1 MNCYFYETL
10 FHDILK
16 VVIKMS
22 IMTQLEFELEF
33 SESEKEIARYILN
46 HGDDVLSMSV
56 KQLAKQT
63 YTSPATIV
71 RLCKKI
77 GLEGYND
84 FKIKYSAE
92 LQYDL
97 QRTDRID
104 VNFPFDK
111 DDSHPIICHKLA
123 SLSQEVI
130 ADTIQL
136 IDFHQLDKIVDL
148 LYQYHDIDI
157 YGSGNSLL
165 AAMSFQHKMMRIAR
179 NINLKVLHGEQ
190 VFMSYNSN
198 PNRIGMII
206 SYSGETN
213 ELIQVAQTLKEKKT
227 PIIVFTS
234 VGDNRLSHYADYVL
248 NIGSR
253 EKIFTKIAPFAS
265 QVSMEYL
272 LNVIFSCI
280 FQKDYEQNIQN
291 KIGYDKKNDSRHPL
305 SSPVTD

>member
-1 MNCYFYETL
+1 
-10 FHDILK
+10 
-16 VVIKMS
+16 MS

-33 SESEKEIARYILN
+33 SDSEKEIARYILN

-56 KQLAKQT
+56 KQLAQHT

-77 GLEGYND
+77 GLDGYND

-97 QRTDRID
+97 HHTDRID
-104 VNFPFDK
+104 VNFPFEK
-111 DDSHPIICHKLA
+111 EDSYPIICHKLA
-123 SLSQEVI
+123 TLSQEVI
-130 ADTIQL
+130 ADTIKL
-136 IDFHQLDKIVDL
+136 IDFQQLEHIIDL
-148 LYQYHDIDI
+148 IYQYPTIDI

-165 AAMSFQHKMMRIAR
+165 AAMSFQHKMMRISR
-179 NINLKVLHGEQ
+179 DVNLRVLHGEQ
-190 VFMSYNSN
+190 IFMSYNTN
-198 PNRIGMII
+198 HDRIAMII

-213 ELIQVAQTLKEKKT
+213 EVIQIAQTLKEKKT
-227 PIIVFTS
+227 PLIVLTS
-234 VGDNRLSHYADYVL
+234 IGDNRLSHYADYIL

-265 QVSMEYL
+265 QASMEYL
-272 LNVIFSCI
+272 MNVIFSGI
-280 FQKDYEQNIQN
+280 FQKDYEENIQN
-291 KIGYDKKNDSRHPL
+291 KISYDKKNDSRHPL

>member
-1 MNCYFYETL
+1 
-10 FHDILK
+10 
-16 VVIKMS
+16 
-22 IMTQLEFELEF
+22 MTQLEFELEF

-46 HGDDVLSMSV
+46 HGDDVLGMSV

-77 GLEGYND
+77 GLAGYND

-97 QRTDRID
+97 HHTDRID
-104 VNFPFDK
+104 VNFPFEK
-111 DDSHPIICHKLA
+111 DDSSPIICHKLA

-130 ADTIQL
+130 ADTIKL
-136 IDFHQLDKIVDL
+136 IDFQQLEQIVDL
-148 LYQYHDIDI
+148 IYQYSTIDI

-165 AAMSFQHKMMRIAR
+165 AAMSFQHKMMRISR
-179 NINLKVLHGEQ
+179 DVNLRVLHGEQ
-190 VFMSYNSN
+190 IFMSYNTN
-198 PNRIGMII
+198 HDRIGMII

-213 ELIQVAQTLKEKKT
+213 EVIQIAQILKEKKT
-227 PIIVFTS
+227 PLIVLTS
-234 VGDNRLSHYADYVL
+234 VGDNRLSHFADYIL

-265 QVSMEYL
+265 QASMEYL

-280 FQKDYEQNIQN
+280 FQKDYEQNMQN
-291 KIGYDKKNDSRHPL
+291 KIRYDKKNDSRHPL
-305 SSPVTD
+305 SSPISD

>member
-1 MNCYFYETL
+1 
-10 FHDILK
+10 
-16 VVIKMS
+16 MS

-33 SESEKEIARYILN
+33 SESEKEIAKYILN
-46 HGDDVLSMSV
+46 HGEAVLSMSV
-56 KQLAKQT
+56 KELAKHT

-97 QRTDRID
+97 QHTDRID
-104 VNFPFDK
+104 VNFPFQK
-111 DDSHPIICHKLA
+111 DDSHPLICHKLA

-130 ADTIQL
+130 ADTVKL
-136 IDFHQLDKIVDL
+136 IDFNQLHQIVDL
-148 LYQYHDIDI
+148 IYHYPTIDI

-165 AAMSFQHKMMRIAR
+165 AAMSFQHKMMRISR
-179 NINLKVLHGEQ
+179 DVNLRVLHGEQ
-190 VFMSYNSN
+190 IFMSYNTN
-198 PNRIGMII
+198 PDRIGMII

-213 ELIQVAQTLKEKKT
+213 EVIQIAQTLKEKKT
-227 PIIVFTS
+227 PLIVLTS
-234 VGDNRLSHYADYVL
+234 IGDNRLSHYADYIL

-272 LNVIFSCI
+272 LNVIFSCL

-291 KIGYDKKNDSRHPL
+291 KVGYDKKNDSRHPQ
-305 SSPVTD
+305 SSPVSD

>member
-1 MNCYFYETL
+1 
-10 FHDILK
+10 
-16 VVIKMS
+16 MS

-56 KQLAKQT
+56 KELAKNT

-97 QRTDRID
+97 HHSNRID
-104 VNFPFDK
+104 VNFPFEKK
-111 DDSHPIICHKLA
+111 DTHPMICHKLA
-123 SLSQEVI
+123 SLSEEVI
-130 ADTIQL
+130 ADTIKL
-136 IDFHQLDKIVDL
+136 IDFDQLEKIVDL
-148 LYQYHDIDI
+148 LYQSHDIDI

-179 NINLKVLHGEQ
+179 NVNLKALHGEQ
-190 VFMSYNSN
+190 VFLSYNSDEK
-198 PNRIGMII
+198 RIAVII
-206 SYSGETN
+206 SYSGETHD
-213 ELIQVAQTLKEKKT
+213 LIQIAQILKEKKT
-227 PIIVFTS
+227 PIIVLTS
-234 VGDNRLSHYADYVL
+234 IGDNHLSHYADYIL

-272 LNVIFSCI
+272 LNVIFSCV
-280 FQKDYEQNIQN
+280 FQKDYDQNIQN
-291 KIGYDKKNDSRHPL
+291 KISYDKKNDSRHPL
-305 SSPVTD
+305 SSPVSD

>member
-1 MNCYFYETL
+1 
-10 FHDILK
+10 
-16 VVIKMS
+16 MS

-33 SESEKEIARYILN
+33 SESEKEIAKYILN
-46 HGDDVLSMSV
+46 HGEAVLSMSV
-56 KQLAKQT
+56 KELAKHT

-77 GLEGYND
+77 GLDGYND

-97 QRTDRID
+97 QHTDRID
-104 VNFPFDK
+104 VNFPFQK
-111 DDSHPIICHKLA
+111 DDSHPVICHKLA

-130 ADTIQL
+130 ADTVKL
-136 IDFHQLDKIVDL
+136 IDFGQLHQIVDL
-148 LYQYHDIDI
+148 IYQYPTIDI

-165 AAMSFQHKMMRIAR
+165 AAMSFQHKMMRISR
-179 NINLKVLHGEQ
+179 DVNLRVLHGEQ
-190 VFMSYNSN
+190 IFMSYNTN
-198 PNRIGMII
+198 PDRIGMII

-213 ELIQVAQTLKEKKT
+213 EVIQIAQTLKEKKT
-227 PIIVFTS
+227 PLIVLTS
-234 VGDNRLSHYADYVL
+234 IGDNRLSHYADYIL

-272 LNVIFSCI
+272 LNVIFSCL

-291 KIGYDKKNDSRHPL
+291 KVGYDKKNDSRHPQ
-305 SSPVTD
+305 SSPVSD

>member
-1 MNCYFYETL
+1 
-10 FHDILK
+10 
-16 VVIKMS
+16 MS

-56 KQLAKQT
+56 KELAKNT

-97 QRTDRID
+97 HHSNRID
-104 VNFPFDK
+104 VNFPFEKK
-111 DDSHPIICHKLA
+111 DTHPMICHKLA
-123 SLSQEVI
+123 SLSEEVI
-130 ADTIQL
+130 ADTIKL
-136 IDFHQLDKIVDL
+136 IDFEQLEKIVDL
-148 LYQYHDIDI
+148 LYQSHDIDI

-179 NINLKVLHGEQ
+179 NVNLKALHGEQ
-190 VFMSYNSN
+190 VFLSYNSDKK
-198 PNRIGMII
+198 RIAVII
-206 SYSGETN
+206 SYSGETHD
-213 ELIQVAQTLKEKKT
+213 LIQIAQILKEKKT
-227 PIIVFTS
+227 PIIILTS
-234 VGDNRLSHYADYVL
+234 IGDNHLSHYADYIL

-265 QVSMEYL
+265 QISMEYL

-280 FQKDYEQNIQN
+280 FQKDYDQNIQN
-291 KIGYDKKNDSRHPL
+291 KISYDKKNDSRHPL
-305 SSPVTD
+305 SSPVSD

>member
-1 MNCYFYETL
+1 
-10 FHDILK
+10 
-16 VVIKMS
+16 
-22 IMTQLEFELEF
+22 MTQLEFELEF
-33 SESEKEIARYILN
+33 SESEKEIAKYILN
-46 HGDDVLSMSV
+46 HGEAVLSMSV
-56 KQLAKQT
+56 KELAKHT

-97 QRTDRID
+97 QHTDRID
-104 VNFPFDK
+104 VNFPFQK
-111 DDSHPIICHKLA
+111 DDSHPLICHKLA

-130 ADTIQL
+130 ADTVKL
-136 IDFHQLDKIVDL
+136 IDFNQLHQIVDL
-148 LYQYHDIDI
+148 IYHYPTIDI

-165 AAMSFQHKMMRIAR
+165 AAMSFQHKMMRISR
-179 NINLKVLHGEQ
+179 DVNLRVLHGEQ
-190 VFMSYNSN
+190 IFMSYNTN
-198 PNRIGMII
+198 PDRIGMII

-213 ELIQVAQTLKEKKT
+213 EVIQIAQTLKEKKT
-227 PIIVFTS
+227 PLIVLTS
-234 VGDNRLSHYADYVL
+234 IGDNRLSHYADYIL

-265 QVSMEYL
+265 QISMEYL
-272 LNVIFSCI
+272 LKVIFSCL

-291 KIGYDKKNDSRHPL
+291 KVGYDKKNDSRHPQ
-305 SSPVTD
+305 SSPVSD

>member
-1 MNCYFYETL
+1 
-10 FHDILK
+10 
-16 VVIKMS
+16 MS

-33 SESEKEIARYILN
+33 SESEKEIAKYILN
-46 HGDDVLSMSV
+46 HGEAVLSMSV
-56 KQLAKQT
+56 KELAKHT

-97 QRTDRID
+97 QHTDRID
-104 VNFPFDK
+104 VNFPFQK
-111 DDSHPIICHKLA
+111 DDSHPLICHKLA

-130 ADTIQL
+130 ADTVKL
-136 IDFHQLDKIVDL
+136 IDFNQLHQIVDL
-148 LYQYHDIDI
+148 IYHYPTIDI

-165 AAMSFQHKMMRIAR
+165 AAMSFQHKMMRISR
-179 NINLKVLHGEQ
+179 DVNLRVLHGEQ
-190 VFMSYNSN
+190 IFMSYNTN
-198 PNRIGMII
+198 PDRIGMII

-213 ELIQVAQTLKEKKT
+213 EVIQIAQTLKEKKT
-227 PIIVFTS
+227 PLIVLTS
-234 VGDNRLSHYADYVL
+234 IGDNRLSHYADYIL

-265 QVSMEYL
+265 QISMEYL
-272 LNVIFSCI
+272 LSVIFSCL

-291 KIGYDKKNDSRHPL
+291 KVGYDKKNDSRHPQ
-305 SSPVTD
+305 SSPVSD

>member
-1 MNCYFYETL
+1 
-10 FHDILK
+10 
-16 VVIKMS
+16 
-22 IMTQLEFELEF
+22 MTQLEFELEF
-33 SESEKEIARYILN
+33 SESEKEIAKYILN
-46 HGDDVLSMSV
+46 HGEAVLSMSV
-56 KQLAKQT
+56 KELAKHT

-97 QRTDRID
+97 QHTDRID
-104 VNFPFDK
+104 VNFPFQK
-111 DDSHPIICHKLA
+111 DDSHPLICHKLA

-130 ADTIQL
+130 ADTVKL
-136 IDFHQLDKIVDL
+136 IDFNQLHQIVDL
-148 LYQYHDIDI
+148 IYHYPTIDI

-165 AAMSFQHKMMRIAR
+165 AAMSFQHKMMRISR
-179 NINLKVLHGEQ
+179 DVNLRVLHGEQ
-190 VFMSYNSN
+190 IFMSYNTN
-198 PNRIGMII
+198 PDRIGMII

-213 ELIQVAQTLKEKKT
+213 EVIKIAQTLKEKKT
-227 PIIVFTS
+227 PLIVLTS
-234 VGDNRLSHYADYVL
+234 IGDNRLSHYADYIL

-265 QVSMEYL
+265 QISMEYL
-272 LNVIFSCI
+272 LNVIFSCL

-291 KIGYDKKNDSRHPL
+291 KVGYDKKNDSRHPQ
-305 SSPVTD
+305 SSPVSD

>member
-1 MNCYFYETL
+1 
-10 FHDILK
+10 
-16 VVIKMS
+16 MS

-33 SESEKEIARYILN
+33 SESEKEIAKYILN
-46 HGDDVLSMSV
+46 HGEAVLSMSV
-56 KQLAKQT
+56 KELAKHT

-97 QRTDRID
+97 QHTDRID
-104 VNFPFDK
+104 VNFPFQK
-111 DDSHPIICHKLA
+111 DDSHPLICHKLA

-130 ADTIQL
+130 ADTVKL
-136 IDFHQLDKIVDL
+136 IDFNQLHQIVDL
-148 LYQYHDIDI
+148 IYHYSTIDI

-165 AAMSFQHKMMRIAR
+165 AAMSFQHKMMRISR
-179 NINLKVLHGEQ
+179 DVNLRVLHGEQ
-190 VFMSYNSN
+190 IFMSYNTN
-198 PNRIGMII
+198 PDRIGMII

-213 ELIQVAQTLKEKKT
+213 EVIQIAQTLKEKKT
-227 PIIVFTS
+227 PLIVLTS
-234 VGDNRLSHYADYVL
+234 IGDNRLSHYADYIL

-265 QVSMEYL
+265 QISMEYL
-272 LNVIFSCI
+272 LNVIFSCL

-291 KIGYDKKNDSRHPL
+291 KVGYDKKNDSRHPQ
-305 SSPVTD
+305 SSPVSD

>member
-1 MNCYFYETL
+1 M
-10 FHDILK
+10 
-16 VVIKMS
+16 VIKMS

-56 KQLAKQT
+56 KELAKNT

-97 QRTDRID
+97 HHSNRID
-104 VNFPFDK
+104 VNFPFEKK
-111 DDSHPIICHKLA
+111 DTHPMICHKLA
-123 SLSQEVI
+123 SLSEEVI
-130 ADTIQL
+130 ADTIKL
-136 IDFHQLDKIVDL
+136 IDFDQLEKIVDL
-148 LYQYHDIDI
+148 LYQSHDIDI

-179 NINLKVLHGEQ
+179 NVNLKALHGEQ
-190 VFMSYNSN
+190 VFLSYNSDEK
-198 PNRIGMII
+198 RIAVII
-206 SYSGETN
+206 SYSGETHD
-213 ELIQVAQTLKEKKT
+213 LIQNAQILKEKKT
-227 PIIVFTS
+227 PIIVLTS
-234 VGDNRLSHYADYVL
+234 IGDNHLSHYADYIL

-280 FQKDYEQNIQN
+280 FQKDYDQNIQN
-291 KIGYDKKNDSRHPL
+291 KISYDKKNDSRHPL
-305 SSPVTD
+305 SSPVSD

>member
-1 MNCYFYETL
+1 M
-10 FHDILK
+10 
-16 VVIKMS
+16 VIKMS

-33 SESEKEIARYILN
+33 SHSEKEIGRYILN
-46 HGDDVLSMSV
+46 HGEEVLNMSV
-56 KQLAKQT
+56 KELAKKT

-77 GLEGYND
+77 GLKGYND

-97 QRTDRID
+97 HHTDRVD

-111 DDSHPIICHKLA
+111 DDSHPMICHKLA

-130 ADTIQL
+130 EHTIKL
-136 IDFHQLDKIVDL
+136 IDFEQLDKIVEL
-148 LYQYHDIDI
+148 MNNCQDIDI

-165 AAMSFQHKMMRIAR
+165 AAMSFQHKMMRIKR
-179 NINLKVLHGEQ
+179 NVNLKVLHGEQ
-190 VFMSYNSN
+190 VFMTYNSN
-198 PNRIGMII
+198 NNRLAIII

-213 ELIQVAQTLKEKKT
+213 EIIQFAQTLKEKKT
-227 PIIVFTS
+227 PIIVLTS
-234 VGDNRLSHYADYVL
+234 IGDNRLSHYADYIL

-265 QVSMEYL
+265 QISIEYL
-272 LNVIFSCI
+272 LNVIFSCL
-280 FQKDYEQNIQN
+280 FQKDYDDNVN
-291 KIGYDKKNDSRHPL
+291 HKISYDKKNDSRHPL
-305 SSPVTD
+305 SSPVSD

>member
-1 MNCYFYETL
+1 M
-10 FHDILK
+10 
-16 VVIKMS
+16 VIKMS

-56 KQLAKQT
+56 KELAKNT

-97 QRTDRID
+97 HHSNRID
-104 VNFPFDK
+104 VNFPFEKK
-111 DDSHPIICHKLA
+111 DTHPMICHKLA
-123 SLSQEVI
+123 SLSEEVI
-130 ADTIQL
+130 ADTIKL
-136 IDFHQLDKIVDL
+136 IDFDQLEKIVDL
-148 LYQYHDIDI
+148 LYQSHDIDI

-179 NINLKVLHGEQ
+179 NVNLKALHGEQ
-190 VFMSYNSN
+190 VFLSYNSDEK
-198 PNRIGMII
+198 RIAVII
-206 SYSGETN
+206 SYSGETHD
-213 ELIQVAQTLKEKKT
+213 LIQIAQILKEKKT
-227 PIIVFTS
+227 PIIVLTTI
-234 VGDNRLSHYADYVL
+234 GDNHLSHYADYIL

-280 FQKDYEQNIQN
+280 FQKDYDQNIQN
-291 KIGYDKKNDSRHPL
+291 KISYDKKNDSRHPL
-305 SSPVTD
+305 SSPVSD

>member
-1 MNCYFYETL
+1 
-10 FHDILK
+10 
-16 VVIKMS
+16 MS

-33 SESEKEIARYILN
+33 SESEKEIAKYILN
-46 HGDDVLSMSV
+46 HGEAVLSMSV
-56 KQLAKQT
+56 KELAKHT

-97 QRTDRID
+97 QHTNRID
-104 VNFPFDK
+104 VNFPFQK
-111 DDSHPIICHKLA
+111 DDSHPLICHKLA

-130 ADTIQL
+130 ADTVKL
-136 IDFHQLDKIVDL
+136 IDFNQLHQIVDL
-148 LYQYHDIDI
+148 IYHYPTIDI

-165 AAMSFQHKMMRIAR
+165 AAMSFQHKMMRISR
-179 NINLKVLHGEQ
+179 DVNLRVLHGEQ
-190 VFMSYNSN
+190 IFMSYNTN
-198 PNRIGMII
+198 PDRIGMII

-213 ELIQVAQTLKEKKT
+213 EVIQIAQTLKEKKT
-227 PIIVFTS
+227 PLIVLTS
-234 VGDNRLSHYADYVL
+234 IGDNRLSHYADYIL

-265 QVSMEYL
+265 QISMEYL
-272 LNVIFSCI
+272 LNVIFSCL

-291 KIGYDKKNDSRHPL
+291 KVGYDKKNDSRHPQ
-305 SSPVTD
+305 SSPVSD

>member
-1 MNCYFYETL
+1 M
-10 FHDILK
+10 
-16 VVIKMS
+16 VIKMS

-56 KQLAKQT
+56 KELAKNT

-97 QRTDRID
+97 HHSNRID
-104 VNFPFDK
+104 VNFPFEKK
-111 DDSHPIICHKLA
+111 DTHPMICHKLA
-123 SLSQEVI
+123 SLSEEVI
-130 ADTIQL
+130 ADTIKL
-136 IDFHQLDKIVDL
+136 IDFDQLEKIVDL
-148 LYQYHDIDI
+148 LYQSNDIDI

-179 NINLKVLHGEQ
+179 NVNLKALHGEQ
-190 VFMSYNSN
+190 VFLSYNTDEK
-198 PNRIGMII
+198 RIAVII
-206 SYSGETN
+206 SYSGETHD
-213 ELIQVAQTLKEKKT
+213 LIQIAQILKEKKT
-227 PIIVFTS
+227 PIIVLTS
-234 VGDNRLSHYADYVL
+234 IGDNHLSHYADYIL

-280 FQKDYEQNIQN
+280 FQKDYDQNIQN
-291 KIGYDKKNDSRHPL
+291 KISYDKKNDSRHPL
-305 SSPVTD
+305 SSPVSD